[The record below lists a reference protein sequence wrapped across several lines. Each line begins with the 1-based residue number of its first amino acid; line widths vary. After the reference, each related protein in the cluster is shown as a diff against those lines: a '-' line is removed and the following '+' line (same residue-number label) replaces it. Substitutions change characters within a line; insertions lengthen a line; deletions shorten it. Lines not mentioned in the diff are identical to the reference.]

1 MIRLPRGVPV
11 RQNVNPARINLP
23 EAMGKLR
30 VGDFSGYLHFVSNHG
45 DGLVLFQ
52 SGHLISAFF
61 VDPEVSARLIAY
73 DAIARI
79 FQISIRGHATLNI
92 YRLSADLIPYL
103 HALLHGRYL
112 QQGKVLHDFN
122 VRSLLDYLK
131 DHGTTACLRVYT
143 EKKCALIF
151 YDQGYP
157 LGFFHDGSKELEA
170 VADLTRSVALD
181 PGALLDIVEV
191 QSADDLVL
199 ADLMAS
205 ADLRPIWQR
214 TRKALLEEQNQKEQ
228 VSVADGQQH
237 SQHRK
242 QYILN
247 TLKTIGGTYLGNFGA
262 AQVEK
267 AFSVV
272 GSDLTKAE
280 MEQFYLEIQRMGR
293 LVSSQ
298 SKINRMIEEMRV
310 QVNAEESS
318 R

>member
-1 MIRLPRGVPV
+1 MIRLPRGIPV

-30 VGDFSGYLHFVSNHG
+30 VGDFSGYLHFVSGHG

-61 VDPEVSARLIAY
+61 VDPEESTRLIAY

-79 FQISIRGHATLNI
+79 FQVSIRGYAILNI
-92 YRLSADLIPYL
+92 YRLSSELVPYL

-112 QQGKVLHDFN
+112 QQGKALEDFN

-131 DHGTTACLRVYT
+131 ENGTTACLRVYSQERCT
-143 EKKCALIF
+143 LIF

-157 LGFFHDGSKELEA
+157 LGFFHDGAKDLEA
-170 VADLTRSVALD
+170 GADLSSSVASD
-181 PGALLDIVEV
+181 AGALLDIVEV
-191 QSADDLVL
+191 QSADNLVL

-214 TRKALLEEQNQKEQ
+214 TRKILLDEQNQKEREM
-228 VSVADGQQH
+228 VTSAQQH
-237 SQHRK
+237 DERRR
-242 QYILN
+242 QYLLN

-272 GSDLTKAE
+272 GSGITQAD
-280 MEQFYLEIQRMGR
+280 MEQFFLELQRTGR
-293 LVSSQ
+293 LVASQ

-310 QVNAEESS
+310 QIDVAESA